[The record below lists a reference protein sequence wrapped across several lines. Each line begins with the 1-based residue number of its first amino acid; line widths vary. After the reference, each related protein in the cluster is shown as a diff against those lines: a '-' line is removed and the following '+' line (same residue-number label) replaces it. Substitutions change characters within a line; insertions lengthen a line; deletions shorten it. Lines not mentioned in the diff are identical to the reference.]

1 MANVIFEIVL
11 IIILIVLTGILSM
24 AELAVVSTKKAK
36 LEKLL
41 NEGHKSAQIIIDF
54 AEDPNQFLSTVQIGI
69 TLIGILTGAY
79 GGATL
84 AEPLSEVIGPYVPY
98 SGTISILVV
107 VIITTYLTLV
117 IGEIVPKVIALNNPE
132 KVSLKLAKSM
142 SVLSKVCKPISAVL
156 AKSTD
161 FVLWTIGMKSKS
173 ESIVTEEEIEL
184 LIEEG
189 REDGT
194 IEKEEEDIIKRVFKL
209 DDKKVESIM
218 TPRNEIIWVDLED
231 DKRANE
237 IKIMESKRSIFPI
250 AKGELDDFIGV
261 VQAKDILALL
271 FSEEKFDI
279 NSILSLIHI
288 SEPTRHAQISYAVRR
303 RCRRRGCG
311 CIGRFGTALVV
322 HAVAGVAGDVAVS
335 EPSRQRL
342 VKGAQIVE
350 RTLAVITANGESAV
364 FGFLGDGVLEHDH
377 RGDLERP
384 AHGVRNVVAF
394 YAQRCLSEP
403 ECLRDVV
410 HGRGARTHVAD
421 AAHLAALQRLPGVLV
436 RPVHQRL
443 LLAAACHADGDHGA
457 TQPAQP

>member
-1 MANVIFEIVL
+1 MINVIFEVVL
-11 IIILIVLTGILSM
+11 IIILIILTGILSM

-41 NEGHKSAQIIIDF
+41 HEGHKNAQIIIDF

-84 AEPLSEVIGPYVPY
+84 AEPLSQVIGPYIPY

-142 SVLSKVCKPISAVL
+142 VVLAKVCKPISAIL

-161 FVLWTIGMKSKS
+161 FVLWTIGMKNTSQ
-173 ESIVTEEEIEL
+173 SIVTEEEIEL

-218 TPRNEIIWVDLED
+218 TPRNEIIWVNLED
-231 DKRANE
+231 DRRVNE

-250 AKGELDDFIGV
+250 ASGELDDFIGV
-261 VQAKDILALL
+261 VQAKDILSLL

-279 NSILSLIHI
+279 NSIIKKPLVVSENLETLELLKEFKENQEYVHMALAVDEFGSVEGLITLNDLLEGIVGDIPGIDETDEPMATKRLDGSWLIDGRFQIDKFRELFDYENEFPDEKEDQYTTIAGFILSLSGKIPNENEEYEWDRFRFEILDIDGH
-288 SEPTRHAQISYAVRR
+288 QIDK
-303 RCRRRGCG
+303 
-311 CIGRFGTALVV
+311 ILVTDLGPQEEV
-322 HAVAGVAGDVAVS
+322 
-335 EPSRQRL
+335 
-342 VKGAQIVE
+342 VE
-350 RTLAVITANGESAV
+350 DTE
-364 FGFLGDGVLEHDH
+364 E
-377 RGDLERP
+377 
-384 AHGVRNVVAF
+384 
-394 YAQRCLSEP
+394 
-403 ECLRDVV
+403 
-410 HGRGARTHVAD
+410 
-421 AAHLAALQRLPGVLV
+421 
-436 RPVHQRL
+436 
-443 LLAAACHADGDHGA
+443 
-457 TQPAQP
+457 